1 LTECHYCG
9 RRFPQLYKLTLEDV
23 QREKLPQSAF
33 HVACADCLGRISSA
47 SHLIPEESLN
57 QAFRNFAWMIPLF
70 SLIIVSAAVSVS
82 EARVQGLGQLD
93 MSSRWLGGAAV
104 LVGTLMVWDR
114 SKNRYAFTH
123 DLKWSLNSRRVN
135 IAVAVLL
142 AGMIVLVLSEARLL
156 G

>member
-1 LTECHYCG
+1 
-9 RRFPQLYKLTLEDV
+9 
-23 QREKLPQSAF
+23 
-33 HVACADCLGRISSA
+33 
-47 SHLIPEESLN
+47 LN
-57 QAFRNFAWMIPLF
+57 QTFRNFAWMIPLF

-82 EARVQGLGQLD
+82 EARVQGLGQLG